1 MQPNKRVDLSS
12 QLLTNGILDALNVCA
27 LLVGPP
33 QQHGFHSR
41 LDCEVSL
48 VCAID
53 SIQHVL
59 GIQRKSDTICNPKS
73 YGQLRNKSPAHVY
86 ERINTE
92 SGTGHLSQEQPSGA
106 GTAAGRVMNHFG
118 PSRELINV

>member
-1 MQPNKRVDLSS
+1 MQPNKCVDLSS
-12 QLLTNGILDALNVCA
+12 QLLSNGILEAKMFALCLLA
-27 LLVGPP
+27 LLSSTVSFTPRLRSVLSM
-33 QQHGFHSR
+33 QH
-41 LDCEVSL
+41 
-48 VCAID
+48 
-53 SIQHVL
+53 SIEHVL

-73 YGQLRNKSPAHVY
+73 YGQLRRKSPAHVY